1 MDFSLFFYLACRP
14 QAKIK
19 KDVDLHADKFGVVL
33 QTRVKTLE
41 TGALQYKQVNQPLNI
56 NLQGERQE
64 YNFNILFY
72 EELLNIY
79 TINLCYP
86 FFY

>member
-1 MDFSLFFYLACRP
+1 MDFSLFFYLASWP

-56 NLQGERQE
+56 
-64 YNFNILFY
+64 
-72 EELLNIY
+72 
-79 TINLCYP
+79 
-86 FFY
+86 